1 MCHFQF
7 LSIFSF
13 LLSFEDDNL
22 QIITDREVQSVLEI
36 SGTDDILITFT
47 ITFFPKLIHHDKS
60 MDKQDSHIA
69 QGTSQYPVINHNG
82 KEYERNT
89 YIDRYRYVNH
99 FVV

>member
-1 MCHFQF
+1 MSFFNVCLF
-7 LSIFSF
+7 FSF

-22 QIITDREVQSVLEI
+22 QIITDREVQSVPEI

-47 ITFFPKLIHHDKS
+47 ITFFPKLIHHDKC

-69 QGTSQYPVINHNG
+69 QGTSQYPVIKHNG
-82 KEYERNT
+82 KEYEKNIS
-89 YIDRYRYVNH
+89 IDRYRYMNH